1 MFWPCPR
8 KIGNKITK
16 NTKLHEGKKLS
27 DGLGTLGKGRLT
39 DKITNKMQNYYDMAI
54 RQNTLSQN
62 NDEEKALH
70 SIKKLVWHCKDMPE
84 NQERHAVCPREANS
98 WCKY

>member
-1 MFWPCPR
+1 MLAMSKKDWEQDYE
-8 KIGNKITK
+8 KYEITWREK
-16 NTKLHEGKKLS
+16 S

-70 SIKKLVWHCKDMPE
+70 SIKKSVWHCTDMPD